1 MRPEDAGLGTFDC
14 GSDCSG
20 TGEVVAYGAGWGV
33 GVADWNEAGTF
44 VSVSC
49 VSCSCTGDGTKTLL
63 LSSSL
68 VVSSLVLLDGV
79 ATVSN
84 KDDDEE
90 EGVTALDEIVE
101 FVEIVESEEDGVTV
115 LTDSTN
121 SIDSVAVLLLGE
133 NVVDGVE

>member
-1 MRPEDAGLGTFDC
+1 MRPEDTGLGTFDC
-14 GSDCSG
+14 GSDCFG

-49 VSCSCTGDGTKTLL
+49 VSCSCTGDGTKILL
-63 LSSSL
+63 LSLSSSL

-101 FVEIVESEEDGVTV
+101 SEEDGVTV

>member
-63 LSSSL
+63 SSLSL

-79 ATVSN
+79 ATMSN
-84 KDDDEE
+84 KDDEEE
-90 EGVTALDEIVE
+90 EGVTALNV
-101 FVEIVESEEDGVTV
+101 FCC
-115 LTDSTN
+115 L
-121 SIDSVAVLLLGE
+121 LLLGDASI
-133 NVVDGVE
+133 DGVSVVFSISIGLIGEGVFW